1 MQCSFGDGCV
11 CVCDYEVLWSWFFLC
26 AFGTYRDVFPLAYL
40 LIRKRQK
47 TTIQSQQLVLSREVI
62 FVLKALGF

>member
-1 MQCSFGDGCV
+1 M
-11 CVCDYEVLWSWFFLC
+11 VLFFLW

-47 TTIQSQQLVLSREVI
+47 TTIQSQQLVQSREVI